1 MIFLQKSILHR
12 QAVHVLGFDGGK
24 GIRYESAA
32 QKVRRAKVK
41 IKVSYCNPP
50 QVARL
55 QPMFSLLS
63 ATCRYNFEYK
73 LNWRYLF

>member
-1 MIFLQKSILHR
+1 MERENINLKSN
-12 QAVHVLGFDGGK
+12 LG
-24 GIRYESAA
+24 I
-32 QKVRRAKVK
+32 VK
-41 IKVSYCNPP
+41 FPLIEWEFPHKIQEIYCNPP

-63 ATCRYNFEYK
+63 ATYRYNFEYK